1 MLKFIT
7 NSAEETENF
16 GKNIANLLRGGD
28 IISFGGDLGVGKTC
42 MIRGI
47 AQGLGV
53 KSNVTSSSF
62 VLMRVLHGR
71 LPVFHFDLYR
81 LSNADELFDIGYD
94 EFLFSNG
101 VSLIEWSDRLGNL
114 IGNSFLHIELEYD
127 FDDSKEDGGICQR
140 IITLTPHGDRF
151 QKLIEELKNEN
162 FNNRFCF

>member
-1 MLKFIT
+1 MFKIVT

-16 GKNIANLLRGGD
+16 GKRIANLLRGGD

-71 LPVFHFDLYR
+71 LPVYHFDLYR
-81 LSNADELFDIGYD
+81 LSSEDELFDIGYD
-94 EFLFSNG
+94 EFLFSDG
-101 VSLIEWSDRLGNL
+101 VSLVEWSDRLGNL
-114 IGNSFLHIELEYD
+114 IGNSFLHIDLEYD
-127 FDDSKEDGGICQR
+127 FDDSREDGGVYRR
-140 IITLTPHGDRF
+140 IITLKPYGDRF
-151 QKLIEELKNEN
+151 EKFIEELKK
-162 FNNRFCF
+162 

>member
-1 MLKFIT
+1 MFKITT

-16 GKNIANLLRGGD
+16 GKMIATLLRGGD

-62 VLMRVLHGR
+62 VLMRVLQGR
-71 LPVFHFDLYR
+71 LPVYHFDLYR
-81 LSNADELFDIGYD
+81 LSSEDELYDIGYD

-101 VSLIEWSDRLGNL
+101 VSLIEWSDRLGSL
-114 IGNSFLHIELEYD
+114 IGDSYLQIDIEYD
-127 FDDSKEDGGICQR
+127 FDDSREDGGVYRR
-140 IITLTPHGDRF
+140 IITLTPHGERF
-151 QKLIEELKNEN
+151 QKFLEELKK
-162 FNNRFCF
+162 

>member
-1 MLKFIT
+1 MFKIVT

-16 GKNIANLLRGGD
+16 GKKIANLLRGGD

-62 VLMRVLHGR
+62 VLMRILQGR
-71 LPVFHFDLYR
+71 LPVYHFDLYR
-81 LSNADELFDIGYD
+81 LSSEDELFDIGYD
-94 EFLFSNG
+94 EFLFSDG
-101 VSLIEWSDRLGNL
+101 VSLVEWSDRLGNL
-114 IGNSFLHIELEYD
+114 IGNSFLHIDLEYD
-127 FDDSKEDGGICQR
+127 FDDSRDDGGVCRR

-151 QKLIEELKNEN
+151 QKFIEELKK
-162 FNNRFCF
+162 